1 MVDTPAPTRGFTLI
15 ELLVTLAVASIL
27 VTVAVPSFQ
36 SFVKRNSVTSQAND
50 LIAML
55 NLARSE
61 AVKRGVNVEVCASS
75 NGTSCTGT
83 WTQGWIVRDASGVI
97 RVQSALSGGS
107 TLSAGTTTITFTPN
121 GRTTLAA
128 ATTLTL
134 CPSNPAGTKGR
145 DIEIERTGRPRV
157 AEVTCS

>member
-1 MVDTPAPTRGFTLI
+1 MA
-15 ELLVTLAVASIL
+15 A
-27 VTVAVPSFQ
+27 
-36 SFVKRNSVTSQAND
+36 QAND
-50 LIAML
+50 LIATI

-61 AVKRGVNVEVCASS
+61 AVKRGVNVELCASS

-107 TLSAGTTTITFTPN
+107 TLSSGATTITFTPN
-121 GRTTLAA
+121 GRTSLAT

-134 CPSNPAGTKGR
+134 CPPSPAVVKGR
-145 DIEIERTGRPRV
+145 AIEIERTGRPRV